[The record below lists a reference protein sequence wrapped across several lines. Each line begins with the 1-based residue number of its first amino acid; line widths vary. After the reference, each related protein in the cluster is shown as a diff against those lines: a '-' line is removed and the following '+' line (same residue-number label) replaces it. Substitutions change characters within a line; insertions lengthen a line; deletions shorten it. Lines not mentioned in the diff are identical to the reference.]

1 MTKTFITVYYQA
13 MTKTFNEADVVI
25 ITTTSA
31 VKLDY
36 KLEKNQ
42 KFKPFIG
49 ILDQAS
55 QASWAD
61 SYSFLN
67 KGVQKMVFIGDD
79 KQLTPTVVSQN

>member
-13 MTKTFNEADVVI
+13 MAKTFNEADVVI

-36 KLEKNQ
+36 KLEKDQ

-49 ILDQAS
+49 ILD
-55 QASWAD
+55 
-61 SYSFLN
+61 
-67 KGVQKMVFIGDD
+67 
-79 KQLTPTVVSQN
+79 

>member
-36 KLEKNQ
+36 KLEKDQ

>member
-13 MTKTFNEADVVI
+13 MTKTFNEADVVL

-36 KLEKNQ
+36 KLEKDQ